1 MAARHRRAAESEAAM
16 PTAHLSRE
24 HARTLDA
31 IFQHP
36 VSHNLEWRHLMSLL
50 ETIGTVTEGHD
61 RAYHITLNGQ
71 THAMQQQPPHKD
83 LADVG
88 ELVALRH
95 FLARTGVVP
104 SEPHQ
109 QGDPGDDT
117 SSHVGS
123 D

>member
-1 MAARHRRAAESEAAM
+1 MT
-16 PTAHLSRE
+16 TAHLSRE
-24 HARTLDA
+24 HEHTLHA

-36 VSHNLEWRHLMSLL
+36 VSHNLEWRHLVSLL
-50 ETIGTVTEGHD
+50 EAIGTVTEGHN
-61 RAYHITLNGQ
+61 RTYHLTLNGQ
-71 THAMQQQPPHKD
+71 IHAMQRPPHKD

-95 FLARTGVVP
+95 FLARAGVVP

-117 SSHVGS
+117 SSHAGG